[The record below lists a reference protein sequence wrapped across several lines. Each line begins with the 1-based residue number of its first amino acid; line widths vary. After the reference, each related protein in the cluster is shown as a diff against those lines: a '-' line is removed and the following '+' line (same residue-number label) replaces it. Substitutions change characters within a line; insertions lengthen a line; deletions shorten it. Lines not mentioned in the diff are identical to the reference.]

1 MSEVADWIFFK
12 NIDWNN
18 SKANRFSIDTRDFH
32 CLAIFNEIPHKDY
45 DTLSKYDHFFFT
57 EEELKTLIDR
67 FFSESGGEKDWRFF
81 TLETMQNWGLKY
93 IRIARTEK
101 GFIVCNSDWKAL
113 SKEVLNGKVERQH

>member
-18 SKANRFSIDTRDFH
+18 PKANRFSIDTRDFH

-67 FFSESGGEKDWRFF
+67 YFSESGGEQDWRFF
-81 TLETMQNWGLKY
+81 NLETIQNWGLKY

-113 SKEVLNGKVERQH
+113 SKEVLNGKVERQY